1 MSRRILAITALGLTT
16 SVIAQSSATS
26 TSSAPA
32 ATWIVNVGRGEH
44 KFEPDLVQASVGD
57 LIQFD
62 FFPPNHSVVRAE

>member
-1 MSRRILAITALGLTT
+1 MVALGLAT
-16 SVIAQSSATS
+16 SVSAQSSPTS

-32 ATWIVNVGRGEH
+32 ATWTVGVGRGDH

-57 LIQFD
+57 IIQFD